1 MPTIPVFTYTEL
13 VFIMIRA
20 TLFVLGCL
28 ISLTA
33 PAQAQQHGYAIHY
46 IHGEGSVDGIKL
58 AYQYHPELD
67 LPQAWRHFDVHFES
81 SINFWRY
88 GEENHH
94 DGNFVLAVSPVIRY
108 PFATYQNHPIAVEFG
123 IGLALLD
130 DTQFAGK
137 NVSTHYQFEDR
148 IGMVYQ
154 MDGANIA
161 IRYMHYSNAGFK
173 SPNPGLDFLSLS
185 YSAYF

>member
-1 MPTIPVFTYTEL
+1 
-13 VFIMIRA
+13 MIRT

-28 ISLTA
+28 IFLTA

-148 IGMVYQ
+148 IGLVYQ

>member
-1 MPTIPVFTYTEL
+1 MIKSIVFLLSLLTLVAAPV
-13 VFIMIRA
+13 
-20 TLFVLGCL
+20 
-28 ISLTA
+28 S
-33 PAQAQQHGYAIHY
+33 AQQHGYAIHY

-58 AYQYHPELD
+58 AYQYHPKLEL
-67 LPQAWRHFDVHFES
+67 PAAWRHFDVHFES

-88 GEENHH
+88 GDENRH

-108 PFATYQNHPIAVEFG
+108 PFTTLNGHPIALEFG

-148 IGMVYQ
+148 LGLVYQ
-154 MDGANIA
+154 LDNANIA